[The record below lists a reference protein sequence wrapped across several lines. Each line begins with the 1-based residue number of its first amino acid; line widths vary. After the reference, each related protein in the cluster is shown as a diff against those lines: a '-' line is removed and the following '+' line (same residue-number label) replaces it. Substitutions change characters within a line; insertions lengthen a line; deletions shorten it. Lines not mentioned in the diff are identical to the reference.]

1 MKLLLTLA
9 AVAATAVASAQ
20 APLDPSKPD
29 LTGVWQRAE
38 YRPAAKPPLLP
49 EAAQLYA
56 ERKAARAKGDKTLD
70 PSSACLPEGIPR
82 LMLKAEPFEVLQR
95 PTLVAFAYQINR
107 LSRVAYLNEPVAK
120 EDGDYYLG
128 ESTAKWDGDTL
139 VIDTRGFN
147 DITWLDDTGLPHG
160 TAMHVTERLQL
171 AKGGQMLVNRITVD
185 DAEYYAAPWDLTV
198 SYQRSKSLRFP
209 EDVCAEKIGGSKPRP
224 KK

>member
-20 APLDPSKPD
+20 APLNPAQPD
-29 LTGVWQRAE
+29 MTGVWQRAE

-49 EAAQLYA
+49 EAAKLYA

-70 PSSACLPEGIPR
+70 PASACLPEGIPR

-171 AKGGQMLVNRITVD
+171 AKGGQRLVNRITID
-185 DAEYYAAPWDLTV
+185 DAENYSAPWDLTV
-198 SYQRSKSLRFP
+198 NYERSKSPRFP